1 MSSVQSK
8 LRCLG
13 DNAQQLVHLLY
24 PLKRDRTEPD
34 VNKIKVTRF
43 QAFVSLFKLHF
54 KVLFGQ
60 SFSVFD
66 IAQTDKCCVL
76 LLSGTVNQSMA
87 LEPLRRSLQRAEVR
101 VMWSDKKRNYR
112 PASRFQQSQIFILA
126 LRNIFR
132 HDFLRHQDSFG
143 IARLYF
149 FLSEVAFLSDV
160 LEEIIPTSIVISND
174 HTPSIMAVQYAA
186 HLAEIPVDYVQH
198 AHVTNVFPEP
208 RYLRHLFTDG
218 EVATQV
224 YSNLTPPGSDVQA
237 YPFGPVRFEQA
248 YFAKLKLGED
258 KRRRRIG
265 LALDFDC
272 SMLCNRSLQ
281 NLVNSGEKSVNVR
294 FHPRTKPTT
303 SRRVVDT
310 LISLGFDVDVF
321 SQAGPGE
328 FLLQSMLIFG
338 GDSSIILD
346 AALFGCIPF
355 IVSSQKSDYYGFIR
369 SGLSYHLK
377 VVPHQLE
384 ECELDRGAQLRN
396 QALAQYVNSDFLK
409 GSLPLPSERIAEVI
423 SRSNQG

>member
-160 LEEIIPTSIVISND
+160 LEEIIPT
-174 HTPSIMAVQYAA
+174 
-186 HLAEIPVDYVQH
+186 
-198 AHVTNVFPEP
+198 
-208 RYLRHLFTDG
+208 
-218 EVATQV
+218 
-224 YSNLTPPGSDVQA
+224 
-237 YPFGPVRFEQA
+237 
-248 YFAKLKLGED
+248 
-258 KRRRRIG
+258 
-265 LALDFDC
+265 
-272 SMLCNRSLQ
+272 
-281 NLVNSGEKSVNVR
+281 
-294 FHPRTKPTT
+294 
-303 SRRVVDT
+303 
-310 LISLGFDVDVF
+310 
-321 SQAGPGE
+321 
-328 FLLQSMLIFG
+328 
-338 GDSSIILD
+338 
-346 AALFGCIPF
+346 
-355 IVSSQKSDYYGFIR
+355 
-369 SGLSYHLK
+369 
-377 VVPHQLE
+377 
-384 ECELDRGAQLRN
+384 
-396 QALAQYVNSDFLK
+396 
-409 GSLPLPSERIAEVI
+409 
-423 SRSNQG
+423 